1 MTETIDQLTKQ
12 IDEVGQ
18 EIKRLDAVFL
28 KNVGDPT
35 KSQDNKRM
43 YEKVM
48 SLHNKQNELLKK
60 LARLCLRDV

>member
-1 MTETIDQLTKQ
+1 MTETIEQLTQQ
-12 IDEVGQ
+12 INEVGQ

-28 KNVGDPT
+28 ESVGDPT

-48 SLHNKQNELLKK
+48 SLHNKQTGLLKK
-60 LARLCLRDV
+60 LARLCLRDD